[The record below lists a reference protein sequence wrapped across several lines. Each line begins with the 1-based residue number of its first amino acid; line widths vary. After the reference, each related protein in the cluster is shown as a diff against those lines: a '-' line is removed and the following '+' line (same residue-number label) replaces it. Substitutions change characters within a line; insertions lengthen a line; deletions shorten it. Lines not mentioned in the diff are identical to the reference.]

1 VREGPRTRGVEG
13 GRGGGGLRTAG
24 VERGGGGKKSTY
36 TTCSRGRSAERPS
49 IEESVRGVSRFLHG
63 WRGEGNEL
71 GALGQRTT
79 IREREE
85 CGGVKG
91 ALVERTA
98 HHLTYS

>member
-1 VREGPRTRGVEG
+1 M
-13 GRGGGGLRTAG
+13 
-24 VERGGGGKKSTY
+24 S
-36 TTCSRGRSAERPS
+36 
-49 IEESVRGVSRFLHG
+49 
-63 WRGEGNEL
+63 NEL

-91 ALVERTA
+91 ALGKRTA